1 MDPAAQQGMSLTQLV
16 IRAWGWATLALLASV
31 SVIGVGVFAYLHDY
45 VKPTR
50 KLTPTEELLPLI
62 VAGVVWFVLVTA
74 IVLACIWWGR
84 RKDIQRGD
92 LLPLDIVSGFFG
104 VLSVGLVIWL
114 HGHGTIMSGILT
126 FVDGCLLVFCLM
138 YIAIACG
145 VRVPIPRRA
154 WTMPSVILLSTMA
167 NWL

>member
-16 IRAWGWATLALLASV
+16 IRAWGWATLALMACGF
-31 SVIGVGVFAYLHDY
+31 VITCAVHAYQHDHI
-45 VKPTR
+45 KPTR
-50 KLTPTEELLPLI
+50 QLTLTEEFLPLI
-62 VAGVVWFVLVTA
+62 VAGAVWLVVVAA
-74 IVLACIWWGR
+74 IVLGSVWHARGR
-84 RKDIQRGD
+84 GIQRGD
-92 LLPLDIVSGFFG
+92 LLPLDIISGFLG
-104 VLSVGLVIWL
+104 ALSVGLVIWL

-154 WTMPSVILLSTMA
+154 WTMPLVILLSTMA